1 MTASL
6 PHYRFTVDDYEQMVA
21 VGILREDDR
30 VELIEGE
37 IIAMSPIGP
46 RHADCV
52 AILARLLSRQA
63 PDDVLITVQNPIR
76 FPDDSEPQPDI
87 ALVRFGRY
95 TRALPSPDD
104 VFVVIE
110 VADTSRGYDRDT
122 KLPLYA
128 AAGIAEA
135 WLVDLSANR
144 IERHTEPGPDG
155 YQAIIRAGRG
165 AVLASVVVPSLAIPV
180 DAVLDLPDRADSP
193 PSRVP

>member
-1 MTASL
+1 MAAPL
-6 PHYRFTVDDYEQMVA
+6 PHYRFTVADYEQMVA
-21 VGILREDDR
+21 AGILHEDDR
-30 VELIEGE
+30 VELIDGE

-52 AILARLLSRQA
+52 AILTRLLARQV

-76 FPDDSEPQPDI
+76 LPDDSEPQPDI

-95 TRALPSPDD
+95 IQMLPTPGD
-104 VFVVIE
+104 VLVVIE

-135 WLVDLSANR
+135 WLVDLAANR
-144 IERHTEPGPDG
+144 IERHTEPSADG

-165 AVLASVVVPSLAIPV
+165 AVVASVVVPALTVPV
-180 DAVLDLPDRADSP
+180 DAVLNLTA
-193 PSRVP
+193 